1 MSFMRHRAVVAVAL
15 TTLVALALSTIE
27 MASSSAAPGDPEMW
41 PGAWSADGPDR
52 GSILAAD
59 VRGSV
64 AAGYGGDIVALGPDG
79 TELWRS
85 SAGGERV
92 GNDLALLPDLVVVP
106 SNDRV
111 TAFDR
116 PTGARRWERAAE
128 ESRVGSGALPDGT
141 AAIAVATP
149 AGRLVL
155 VEAAS
160 GEEIVRTT
168 LPSPRP
174 DGAPFVWLSDDS
186 VVVAWSARGSCCY
199 LGAFDARSGAL
210 RWRRKVTH
218 DSAVPIVHR
227 GLVVV
232 AENERGTGE
241 GAVTAYDAGRGTRRW
256 STPVD
261 AEFSPRLWGDAA
273 GADVVIADLAGSLID
288 VEVTS
293 GRVRWVSDPVE
304 PSDEAHPQIAG
315 ARVFLTP
322 SNTGAVEI
330 DRATGDV
337 LGAGPLRPEVYVFDT
352 AGVPGRFELLVGD
365 GLSFAVWAFAPATP
379 EPPSESG

>member
-85 SAGGERV
+85 SAGGNEV

-128 ESRVGSGALPDGT
+128 ESRVGSGALSDGT
-141 AAIAVATP
+141 AAIAIAD
-149 AGRLVL
+149 AGGT
-155 VEAAS
+155 A
-160 GEEIVRTT
+160 
-168 LPSPRP
+168 RP
-174 DGAPFVWLSDDS
+174 
-186 VVVAWSARGSCCY
+186 RGS
-199 LGAFDARSGAL
+199 SV
-210 RWRRKVTH
+210 RRRDRAH
-218 DSAVPIVHR
+218 DPPFAPTRR
-227 GLVVV
+227 GPVRV
-232 AENERGTGE
+232 AERRER
-241 GAVTAYDAGRGTRRW
+241 R
-256 STPVD
+256 
-261 AEFSPRLWGDAA
+261 
-273 GADVVIADLAGSLID
+273 
-288 VEVTS
+288 
-293 GRVRWVSDPVE
+293 GRVVGQGVVLLPRCVRSRAPERCVG
-304 PSDEAHPQIAG
+304 G
-315 ARVFLTP
+315 AR
-322 SNTGAVEI
+322 
-330 DRATGDV
+330 
-337 LGAGPLRPEVYVFDT
+337 
-352 AGVPGRFELLVGD
+352 
-365 GLSFAVWAFAPATP
+365 
-379 EPPSESG
+379 